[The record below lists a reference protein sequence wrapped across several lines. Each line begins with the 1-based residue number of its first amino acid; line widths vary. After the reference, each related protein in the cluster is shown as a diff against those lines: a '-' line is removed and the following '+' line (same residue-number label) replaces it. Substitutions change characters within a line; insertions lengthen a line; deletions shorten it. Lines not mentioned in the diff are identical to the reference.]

1 MYSNMSRNAHIFC
14 THPRVWARLCHCAN
28 PALQLKLSLK
38 KNSQGDSLSPSK
50 LREKLE
56 RKLTQRVLLQYRN
69 CKLKQDMESIF
80 YHTFKV
86 HSKVTFQSYSTAHAR
101 LLLNQAWWTHLAIF
115 TVLFTNMGTLKF
127 KSHFH
132 YCIFHHQS

>member
-14 THPRVWARLCHCAN
+14 THLRVWARLCHCAN

-38 KNSQGDSLSPSK
+38 KTARGTVCPLQNLG
-50 LREKLE
+50 KLE

-69 CKLKQDMESIF
+69 CKLKQDVESIF
-80 YHTFKV
+80 YHMFKV
-86 HSKVTFQSYSTAHAR
+86 HSKVTFQSYSTTHAR
-101 LLLNQAWWTHLAIF
+101 LLLNQAWWMHLAIF
-115 TVLFTNMGTLKF
+115 TALFTNMGTLKF

-132 YCIFHHQS
+132 YCIFSHQS